1 MLHDTFDK
9 KKKEFDLTLTRDL
22 EFYAQ
27 GFPKNMDY

>member
-9 KKKEFDLTLTRDL
+9 KKEFDLPLTCDL